1 MIALLTLLS
10 IIALCVTY
18 KIIKDI
24 KHEGHNK
31 QCHEDCHKE
40 EKKLNGNKKISKNK
54 TQGKRKPGR
63 PKKKIKK

>member
-24 KHEGHNK
+24 KNERLDSR
-31 QCHEDCHKE
+31 CYEDCEQK
-40 EKKLNGNKKISKNK
+40 EKKPESNKKVFKAKAQN
-54 TQGKRKPGR
+54 KRKPGR
-63 PKKKIKK
+63 PKKKKK